1 MGRRGLMRAWRI
13 SKAKRAAD
21 LSGVGAALEGGRW
34 NDAEVAAVYLG
45 LSPAICCLETF
56 VHQTQR
62 PVIPMKITELELPDD
77 PDLYHEPDAKSL
89 PVGWAAL
96 PADRPSM
103 SFGTAWLKQVSHLGL
118 IVPSA
123 VMPLERNIVLN
134 PRHPAMAEVR
144 ITRILDF
151 TYDERLFALRP

>member
-1 MGRRGLMRAWRI
+1 MRAWRI

-21 LSGVGAALEGGRW
+21 LSGLGAAIEGGRW
-34 NDAEVAAVYLG
+34 NEAEAAAVYLG

-62 PVIPMKITELELPDD
+62 PVIPMKITEFELPEDAE
-77 PDLYHEPDAKSL
+77 LYLEPSEKEL

-96 PADRPSM
+96 PADKPSM
-103 SFGTAWLKQVSHLGL
+103 SFGTDWLSRGSHLGL

-123 VMPLERNIVLN
+123 VLPLERNIVLN
-134 PRHPAMAEVR
+134 PRHPAISRVKISR
-144 ITRILDF
+144 IMDF
-151 TYDERLFALRP
+151 TYDDRLFAIRS

>member
-1 MGRRGLMRAWRI
+1 MRAWRI

-21 LSGVGAALEGGRW
+21 LSGLGAAIEGGRW
-34 NDAEVAAVYLG
+34 NEAEAAAVYLG

-62 PVIPMKITELELPDD
+62 PVIPMKITEFELPEDAE
-77 PDLYHEPDAKSL
+77 LYLEPSEKEL

-96 PADRPSM
+96 PADKPSM
-103 SFGTAWLKQVSHLGL
+103 SFGTDWLNRGSHLGL

-123 VMPLERNIVLN
+123 VLPLERNIMLN
-134 PRHPAMAEVR
+134 PRHPAISRVKISR
-144 ITRILDF
+144 IMDF
-151 TYDERLFALRP
+151 TYDDRLFAIRS

>member
-1 MGRRGLMRAWRI
+1 MRAWRI

-21 LSGVGAALEGGRW
+21 LSGLGAAIEGGRW
-34 NDAEVAAVYLG
+34 NEAEAAAVYLG

-62 PVIPMKITELELPDD
+62 PVIPMKITEFELPEDAE
-77 PDLYHEPDAKSL
+77 LYLEPSEKEL

-96 PADRPSM
+96 PADTPSM
-103 SFGTAWLKQVSHLGL
+103 SFGTDWLNRGSHLGL

-123 VMPLERNIVLN
+123 VLPLERNIVLN
-134 PRHPAMAEVR
+134 PRHPA
-144 ITRILDF
+144 ITRVKVSRIMDF
-151 TYDERLFALRP
+151 TYDDRLFAIRS

>member
-1 MGRRGLMRAWRI
+1 MRAWRI

-21 LSGVGAALEGGRW
+21 LSGLGAAIEGGRW
-34 NDAEVAAVYLG
+34 NEAEVAAVYLG

-62 PVIPMKITELELPDD
+62 PVIPMKITEFELPEDAE
-77 PDLYHEPDAKSL
+77 LYLEPSEKEL

-96 PADRPSM
+96 PADKPSM
-103 SFGTAWLKQVSHLGL
+103 SFGTDWLNHGSHLGL

-123 VMPLERNIVLN
+123 VLPLERNIVLN
-134 PRHPAMAEVR
+134 PRHPAISRVKISR
-144 ITRILDF
+144 IMDF
-151 TYDERLFALRP
+151 TYDDRLFAIRS

>member
-1 MGRRGLMRAWRI
+1 MRAWRI

-21 LSGVGAALEGGRW
+21 LSGLGAAIEGGRW
-34 NDAEVAAVYLG
+34 NEAEAAAVYLG

-62 PVIPMKITELELPDD
+62 PVIPMKITEFELPEDAE
-77 PDLYHEPDAKSL
+77 LYLEPSEKEL

-96 PADRPSM
+96 PADKPSM
-103 SFGTAWLKQVSHLGL
+103 SFGTDWLNRGSHLGL

-123 VMPLERNIVLN
+123 VLPLERNIVLN
-134 PRHPAMAEVR
+134 PRHPAISRVKISR
-144 ITRILDF
+144 IMDF
-151 TYDERLFALRP
+151 TYDDRLFAIRS

>member
-1 MGRRGLMRAWRI
+1 MRAWRI

-77 PDLYHEPDAKSL
+77 PGLYLEPDVHSL
-89 PVGWAAL
+89 PKGWASL
-96 PADRPSM
+96 PPDRPSM
-103 SFGTAWLKQVSHLGL
+103 SFGTAWLKSCSHLGL

-123 VMPLERNIVLN
+123 VMTLERNIVLN
-134 PRHPAMAEVR
+134 PMHPAMARVK
-144 ITRILDF
+144 ISQILDF
-151 TYDERLFALRP
+151 TYDERLFVLRI

>member
-1 MGRRGLMRAWRI
+1 MRAWRI

-21 LSGVGAALEGGRW
+21 LSGLGAAIEGGRW
-34 NDAEVAAVYLG
+34 NEAEAAAVYLG

-62 PVIPMKITELELPDD
+62 PVIPMKITEFELPEDAE
-77 PDLYHEPDAKSL
+77 LYLEPSEKEL

-96 PADRPSM
+96 PADKPSM
-103 SFGTAWLKQVSHLGL
+103 SFGTDWLNRGSHLGL

-123 VMPLERNIVLN
+123 VLPLERNIVLN
-134 PRHPAMAEVR
+134 PRHPAISRVKISR
-144 ITRILDF
+144 IMDF
-151 TYDERLFALRP
+151 TYDDRLFAVRS

>member
-1 MGRRGLMRAWRI
+1 MRAWRI

-21 LSGVGAALEGGRW
+21 LSGLGAAIEGGRW
-34 NDAEVAAVYLG
+34 NEAEAAAVYLG

-62 PVIPMKITELELPDD
+62 PVIPMKITEFELPEDAE
-77 PDLYHEPDAKSL
+77 LYLEPSENEL

-96 PADRPSM
+96 PADKPSM
-103 SFGTAWLKQVSHLGL
+103 SFGTDWLNRGSHLGL

-123 VMPLERNIVLN
+123 VLPLERNIVLN
-134 PRHPAMAEVR
+134 PRHPAISRVKISR
-144 ITRILDF
+144 IMDF
-151 TYDERLFALRP
+151 TYDDRLFAIRS

>member
-1 MGRRGLMRAWRI
+1 MRAWRI

-21 LSGVGAALEGGRW
+21 LSGLGAAIEGGRW
-34 NDAEVAAVYLG
+34 NEAEAAAVYLG

-62 PVIPMKITELELPDD
+62 PVIPMKITELQLPEDAELY
-77 PDLYHEPDAKSL
+77 LEPSEKEL

-96 PADRPSM
+96 PADKPSM
-103 SFGTAWLKQVSHLGL
+103 SFGTDWLNRGSHLGL

-123 VMPLERNIVLN
+123 VLPLERNIVLN
-134 PRHPAMAEVR
+134 PRHPAISRVKISR
-144 ITRILDF
+144 IMDF
-151 TYDERLFALRP
+151 TYDDRLFAIRS

>member
-1 MGRRGLMRAWRI
+1 MRAWRI

-21 LSGVGAALEGGRW
+21 LSGLGAAIEGGRW
-34 NDAEVAAVYLG
+34 NEAEAAAVYLG

-62 PVIPMKITELELPDD
+62 PVIPMKITEFELPEDAE
-77 PDLYHEPDAKSL
+77 LYLEPSEKEL

-96 PADRPSM
+96 PADKPSM
-103 SFGTAWLKQVSHLGL
+103 SFGTDWLNRGSHLGL

-123 VMPLERNIVLN
+123 VLSLERNIVLN
-134 PRHPAMAEVR
+134 PRHPAISRVKISR
-144 ITRILDF
+144 IMDF
-151 TYDERLFALRP
+151 TYDDRLFAVRS

>member
-1 MGRRGLMRAWRI
+1 MRAWRI

-21 LSGVGAALEGGRW
+21 LSGLGAAIEGGRW
-34 NDAEVAAVYLG
+34 NEAEAAAVYLG

-62 PVIPMKITELELPDD
+62 PVIPMKITEFELPEDAE
-77 PDLYHEPDAKSL
+77 LYLEPSEKEL

-96 PADRPSM
+96 PADKPSM
-103 SFGTAWLKQVSHLGL
+103 SLGTDWLNRGSHLGL

-123 VMPLERNIVLN
+123 VLPLERNIVLN
-134 PRHPAMAEVR
+134 PRHPAISRVKISR
-144 ITRILDF
+144 IMDF
-151 TYDERLFALRP
+151 TYDDRLFAIRS